1 MVQTNLRKITMA
13 ATLTALSVV
22 IDILF
27 KQFIPQGI
35 QNVFGLPFY
44 AIPLV
49 IGSMLLGPIYG
60 AMMGFVADY
69 FATMAT
75 GVPYAPWFVLAALV
89 WGILPGLLVKPK
101 DNFIKIFIVIII
113 THALAT
119 MFNTYALSVYGWLR
133 LNELF
138 YVRLTLIPVNSIII
152 GFIIYEVNRRLVPIY
167 EDFKRK
173 TSV

>member
-1 MVQTNLRKITMA
+1 MVQTNLRKITLA

-27 KQFIPQGI
+27 KQFIPQGV

-44 AIPLV
+44 AIPLI

-69 FATMAT
+69 FATMA
-75 GVPYAPWFVLAALV
+75 GGLPYAPWFILSALI
-89 WGILPGLLVKPK
+89 WGILPGLIIQPK
-101 DNFIKIFIVIII
+101 QSYIKIFVVIAI
-113 THALAT
+113 THVLAT
-119 MFNTYALSVYGWLR
+119 LFNTYALSVYGWLR

-138 YVRLTLIPVNSIII
+138 YVRLALIPVNSIII
-152 GFIIYEVNRRLVPIY
+152 GFIIYELNRRLLPIY

-173 TSV
+173 TNV